1 MWPARLVSEAAGLLS
16 KLLKTMRIITFL
28 FWILISVLLV
38 LLCTFAADTRVL
50 NDGIKRTTAAISAV
64 RKEQDVL
71 SRYQSEKPL
80 SLEKLYLQLFNRA
93 KEFSFYYRL
102 GCEVKILGAKDLVNI
117 REFFNKESQY
127 KGISCVD
134 VLCRVELKKQQDV
147 YLLNAFYK
155 MFKSMPVD
163 VLEARLEKNT
173 LNLTLRLYGI

>member
-16 KLLKTMRIITFL
+16 KPLKIMRIITFL

-38 LLCTFAADTRVL
+38 LLCNFAADTRVL

-93 KEFSFYYRL
+93 KEISFYYRL

-117 REFFNKESQY
+117 REFFKESQY

-163 VLEARLEKNT
+163 VLETRLEKNT

>member
-1 MWPARLVSEAAGLLS
+1 LFWKPPACSL
-16 KLLKTMRIITFL
+16 KLLKIMRIITFL

-38 LLCTFAADTRVL
+38 LLCNLAANTRVL
-50 NDGIKRTTAAISAV
+50 NDGIKRTTAAIGAL
-64 RKEQDVL
+64 RKEQDAL

-80 SLEKLYLQLFNRA
+80 SLEKLYLELFNRA
-93 KEFSFYYRL
+93 KEIAFYYRV

-117 REFFNKESQY
+117 REFFKESQY

-155 MFKSMPVD
+155 MLKSMPVD

>member
-1 MWPARLVSEAAGLLS
+1 VWPARLVSEAAGLLS
-16 KLLKTMRIITFL
+16 KLLQIMRIITSL

-38 LLCTFAADTRVL
+38 LLCNLAVDTRVL
-50 NDGIKRTTAAISAV
+50 NGGIKRTAAAIRAV

-71 SRYQSEKPL
+71 FRYQSEKPF

-93 KEFSFYYRL
+93 KEISFYHRV

-117 REFFNKESQY
+117 REFFKESQY

-155 MFKSMPVD
+155 MLKSMPVD

>member
-1 MWPARLVSEAAGLLS
+1 
-16 KLLKTMRIITFL
+16 MRIITFL

-38 LLCTFAADTRVL
+38 LLCNHDADTRVL

-71 SRYQSEKPL
+71 SRYQSEKSL

-93 KEFSFYYRL
+93 KEISFYYRL

-117 REFFNKESQY
+117 REFFKESQY

>member
-1 MWPARLVSEAAGLLS
+1 VWPARLVSEAAGLLS
-16 KLLKTMRIITFL
+16 KLLKIMRIITFL

-38 LLCTFAADTRVL
+38 LLCNFSADTRVL

-64 RKEQDVL
+64 RKGQDDL

-80 SLEKLYLQLFNRA
+80 SLEKLYLELFNRA
-93 KEFSFYYRL
+93 KEISFYYRL

-117 REFFNKESQY
+117 REFFKESQY

-155 MFKSMPVD
+155 MLKSMPVD

>member
-16 KLLKTMRIITFL
+16 KLLKIMRIITFL
-28 FWILISVLLV
+28 FGILISALLV
-38 LLCTFAADTRVL
+38 LLCNLAADTRVL

-64 RKEQDVL
+64 RKEQDAL

-80 SLEKLYLQLFNRA
+80 PLEKLYLELFNRA
-93 KEFSFYYRL
+93 KEVSFYYRL

-117 REFFNKESQY
+117 QEFFKESQY
-127 KGISCVD
+127 KGISYAD
-134 VLCRVELKKQQDV
+134 ILCRVELKKQQDV